1 VAQLF
6 SLGIIEHMKNTAIKN
21 LAIYV
26 TLVTV
31 SAVLILLGLFWLTAL
46 ACALISL
53 AELFS
58 SRRSTSAGRS
68 FIILALVALVI
79 LALDWSDG
87 YAFKQDRRPL
97 LYWIV
102 VAAGWLWLVIIELR
116 YFRRSQNVSP
126 DA

>member
-1 VAQLF
+1 
-6 SLGIIEHMKNTAIKN
+6 MKNAIMKN
-21 LAIYV
+21 LAIYI

-31 SAVLILLGLFWLTAL
+31 SAVLILLGIFWLTML

-53 AELFS
+53 AEFFS
-58 SRRSTSAGRS
+58 SRRSTSGGRS
-68 FIILALVALVI
+68 FIILALAALVI

-87 YAFKQDRRPL
+87 YVFKQDRRPL

-102 VAAGWLWLVIIELR
+102 VAGGWLWLVIIELR
-116 YFRRSQNVSP
+116 HVRRSQNVSP